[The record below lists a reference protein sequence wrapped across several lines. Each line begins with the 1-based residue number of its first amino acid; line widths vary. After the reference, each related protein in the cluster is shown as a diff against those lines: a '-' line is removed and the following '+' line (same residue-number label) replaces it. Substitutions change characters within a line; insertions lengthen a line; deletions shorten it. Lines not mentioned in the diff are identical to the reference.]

1 MVRGVYVVVI
11 AVGMLLASTPWQIAQ
26 AQQSGISILYIAV
39 GTGPA
44 SLVGRYSSR
53 TKCIEAATTASRQTI
68 IINGP
73 SNQPQT
79 AVVLFCVPSG
89 S

>member
-1 MVRGVYVVVI
+1 MVHVLCVVVGI
-11 AVGMLLASTPWQIAQ
+11 ALVSIPLRVVH
-26 AQQSGISILYIAV
+26 AQQSGISSLYIVV

-44 SLVGRYSSR
+44 SFVGKYLSR
-53 TKCIEAATTASRQTI
+53 TKCIEAANVASRETI
-68 IINGP
+68 TINGP